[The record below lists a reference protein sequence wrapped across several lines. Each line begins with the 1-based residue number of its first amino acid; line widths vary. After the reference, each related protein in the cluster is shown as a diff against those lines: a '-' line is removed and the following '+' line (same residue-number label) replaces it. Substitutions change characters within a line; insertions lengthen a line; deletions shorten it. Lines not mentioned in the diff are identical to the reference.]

1 MKIPNLV
8 IRLQVS
14 LNFLHPQICPFL
26 LQASHRS
33 QLQVRQ
39 HHIRCTPQASP
50 SRLEK
55 GALTMAL
62 LTSLEKEITLLRVNI
77 KERDA
82 RKVPIANPLTGR
94 TVHTHGSQ
102 ILHQALLPAAGGRQI
117 LGSVPPRLGATPK
130 DGMANPQDGKVI
142 LLTAV
147 NVVKLTAVPL
157 LSMAKAIG
165 VLLMVARQATTIL
178 LVMLMVTVHVVVVNT
193 TMIVTTLTPATTVN
207 IVQIVVTPV
216 ITIVTPVV
224 QIVVMIVG
232 VIVTMTMTIAAQA
245 AIVNT
250 VVAQMIVIAT
260 GATK

>member
-8 IRLQVS
+8 IKLQVS

-55 GALTMAL
+55 GALTMVL
-62 LTSLEKEITLLRVNI
+62 LTSLEKEIMLLRVNI

-82 RKVPIANPLTGR
+82 RKVPIANPLTGM

-102 ILHQALLPAAGGRQI
+102 IPHQVLLPAAGGRQI
-117 LGSVPPRLGATPK
+117 LGNVPPRLGATPK

-142 LLTAV
+142 LMTAV

-165 VLLMVARQATTIL
+165 VLLTVARQATTIL
-178 LVMLMVTVHVVVVNT
+178 PVMLMVIVHVVVVNT
-193 TMIVTTLTPATTVN
+193 TMIVTTLTLATPVN
-207 IVQIVVTPV
+207 IVQIVVTLATMIV
-216 ITIVTPVV
+216 IPVV
-224 QIVVMIVG
+224 QIVATIVDAT
-232 VIVTMTMTIAAQA
+232 VIMTMTSVAQA
-245 AIVNT
+245 VIVNT
-250 VVAQMIVIAT
+250 VVAQTIVIAT
-260 GATK
+260 GAAK